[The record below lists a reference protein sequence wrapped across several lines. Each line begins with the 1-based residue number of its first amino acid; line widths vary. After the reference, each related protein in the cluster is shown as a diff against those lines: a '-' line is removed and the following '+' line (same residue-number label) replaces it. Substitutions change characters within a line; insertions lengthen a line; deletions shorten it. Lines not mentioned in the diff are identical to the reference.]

1 MRDRAVD
8 REAFEQEILFHL
20 KTEQRRHPAM
30 EQQDAVKFVFQAMLG
45 PGHLLSSRAAAEA
58 YIARETEQLSAGDG
72 EPLCE
77 ELSPS
82 WCRLSL
88 RGAKERNITPPVIAG
103 LMFASGAGPRFTRQ
117 DVLSLCGRLAVS
129 EGELITDPDALDRIT
144 DGAWL
149 PSHSPAYREKY
160 HPAYRVIS
168 AGWIP
173 CMEAVGRIA
182 DQRGTRVLVTVDGP
196 CASGKT
202 TLAGRLAEVF
212 GAAVVHTDDYVIPH
226 ARKTAERLAVP
237 GGNCDADRLAAEVA
251 APWKRGDPVIYRRYD
266 CRNDVLL
273 PEERLPDCRV
283 LILEGSY
290 CGLPAIR
297 RYADVRIFVNA
308 SMETRERRLRQR
320 ESAQSL
326 QMFYDRWIPLEDAYF
341 RAFGLPDGECAVLDG
356 NAEW

>member
-1 MRDRAVD
+1 MNRK
-8 REAFEQEILFHL
+8 AFEQEILRYL
-20 KTEQRRHPAM
+20 KADQRRHPAM

-45 PGHLLSSRAAAEA
+45 SGHLLPSRTAAEE
-58 YIARETEQLSAGDG
+58 YITQETEQLSAGVG

-77 ELSPS
+77 PLSPS

-88 RGAKERNITPPVIAG
+88 RGAKERNITPPVITG
-103 LMFASGAGPRFTRQ
+103 LMLTSDSGPQFTRQ
-117 DVLSLCGRLAVS
+117 DVFSFCKRLAVS
-129 EGELITDPDALDRIT
+129 EEKLITDQNALVRIT
-144 DGAWL
+144 DETWL
-149 PSHSPAYREKY
+149 PSHSPAYRNKY

-168 AGWIP
+168 TGWIS
-173 CMEAVGRIA
+173 CMEAIGKITDQQGERI
-182 DQRGTRVLVTVDGP
+182 LVTIDGP

-202 TLAGRLAEVF
+202 TLSGKLAEVF

-226 ARKTAERLAVP
+226 AQKTAERLAVP
-237 GGNCDADRLAAEVA
+237 GGNCDADRLASEVV

-266 CRNDVLL
+266 CKNDTLL

-297 RYADVRIFVNA
+297 KHADVRIFVCA

-320 ESAQSL
+320 ESAQSI

-341 RAFGLPDGECAVLDG
+341 AEYQLPDDSCIVINEQ
-356 NAEW
+356 E

>member
-1 MRDRAVD
+1 MD
-8 REAFEQEILFHL
+8 REAFEQEILRHL
-20 KTEQRRHPAM
+20 RTEKRRHPAM

-45 PGHLLSSRAAAEA
+45 PGHLIFSRAAAEE
-58 YIARETEQLSAGDG
+58 YIARETEQLSAGAGD
-72 EPLCE
+72 PLCE
-77 ELSPS
+77 ALSPS

-88 RGAKERNITPPVIAG
+88 RGAKEQNITPPVIAG
-103 LMFASGAGPRFTRQ
+103 LMLVADSGPRFTRQ
-117 DVLSLCGRLAVS
+117 DVFSFCRRLAIS
-129 EGELITDPDALDRIT
+129 EEKLITDQDALDRIT
-144 DGAWL
+144 DEAWL
-149 PSHSPAYREKY
+149 PSHSPVYREKY

-168 AGWIP
+168 SGWIP
-173 CMEAVGRIA
+173 CMKAIGRIA
-182 DQRGTRVLVTVDGP
+182 GQPGERVLVTIDGP
-196 CASGKT
+196 CATGKT
-202 TLAGRLAEVF
+202 TLAGKLAEVF
-212 GAAVVHTDDYVIPH
+212 GAAVVHTDEYVIPH
-226 ARKTAERLAVP
+226 AQKTAERLAVP

-297 RYADVRIFVNA
+297 RYADVRIFMNA

-320 ESAQSL
+320 ESAHSL

-341 RAFGLPDGECAVLDG
+341 AEYRLPDDG
-356 NAEW
+356 CIVIRRQEASE